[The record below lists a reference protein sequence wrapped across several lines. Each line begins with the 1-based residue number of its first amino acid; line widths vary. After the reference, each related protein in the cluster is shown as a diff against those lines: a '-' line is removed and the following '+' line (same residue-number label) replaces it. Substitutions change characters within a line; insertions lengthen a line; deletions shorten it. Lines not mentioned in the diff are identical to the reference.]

1 MTATYGTGFTLPLTV
16 MAMALTILALP
27 LSSTTTTLRAQ
38 ELDKKDYTITDFG
51 FLNSDVP
58 FITVQGIAGGSY
70 DASLG
75 DEGYQAYV
83 IKTNKGN
90 FMITVAQGP
99 GSSPSLSAERLLTNE
114 LRLDECLVT
123 EETEVQPRVWGRV
136 IAFLGQ
142 DQGLTSISEV
152 YTIEVTTDD
161 PDDTCKTGDH
171 LSKIISHMTK

>member
-1 MTATYGTGFTLPLTV
+1 LTYTHAARITLPLSV
-16 MAMALTILALP
+16 VVMALTILALP
-27 LSSTTTTLRAQ
+27 MNSTSLLAQ
-38 ELDKKDYTITDFG
+38 ELDEKDYTITDFG
-51 FLNSDVP
+51 FLNSKVP
-58 FITVQGIAGGSY
+58 FIIVQGIAGGSY

-114 LRLDECLVT
+114 LVLNGCLVT
-123 EETEVQPRVWGRV
+123 EQTDVEPRVWGRV

-152 YTIEVTTDD
+152 YAIGVTTDD
-161 PDDTCKTGDH
+161 PDDNCKTGDH
-171 LSKIISHMTK
+171 LSKIISHRTQ

>member
-1 MTATYGTGFTLPLTV
+1 MTAIHTPCVTLLLSVTV
-16 MAMALTILALP
+16 MALAILALP
-27 LSSTTTTLRAQ
+27 MSSTTLRAQ
-38 ELDKKDYTITDFG
+38 ELDEKDYTITDFG
-51 FLNSDVP
+51 FLNSKIP

-83 IKTNKGN
+83 IKTNNGN

-99 GSSPSLSAERLLTNE
+99 GSSPSYSAERLLTNE
-114 LRLDECLVT
+114 LELNGCLVT
-123 EETEVQPRVWGRV
+123 EESQVEPRVWGRV

-142 DQGLTSISEV
+142 DPGLTSINEV
-152 YTIEVTTDD
+152 YAIEVTTDD

-171 LSKIISHMTK
+171 LSKIISHMTQ

>member
-1 MTATYGTGFTLPLTV
+1 MTATCSTRIALPLTV
-16 MAMALTILALP
+16 LVMALTVLALP
-27 LSSTTTTLRAQ
+27 LGSTTTLRAQ
-38 ELDKKDYTITDFG
+38 ELQEKDYTITDFG
-51 FLNSDVP
+51 FLNSNVP

-75 DEGYQAYV
+75 DEGYKAYV

-99 GSSPSLSAERLLTNE
+99 GSSPSYSAGRLLTNE
-114 LRLDECLVT
+114 LELNGCLVT
-123 EETEVQPRVWGRV
+123 EETQVEPLVWGRV

-142 DQGLTSISEV
+142 DADLTSISVV
-152 YTIEVTTDD
+152 YAIEVTTDD

>member
-1 MTATYGTGFTLPLTV
+1 
-16 MAMALTILALP
+16 MALAILALP
-27 LSSTTTTLRAQ
+27 LSSTTLRAQ
-38 ELDKKDYTITDFG
+38 ELDEKDYTITDFG
-51 FLNSDVP
+51 FLNSNVP

-90 FMITVAQGP
+90 FMITVAQGL
-99 GSSPSLSAERLLTNE
+99 GSSPSYSAERLLTNDLE
-114 LRLDECLVT
+114 LNGCLVT
-123 EETEVQPRVWGRV
+123 EESQVEPRVWGRV

-142 DQGLTSISEV
+142 DLDLTSISEV
-152 YTIEVTTDD
+152 YAIEVITDD

-171 LSKIISHMTK
+171 LSKIISHMTQ